1 MENANSDSKR
11 LIVRSQC
18 MDGCV
23 VLEVRDFGPG
33 LTNPD
38 KAFEPFYSTKQD
50 GLGVGL
56 AISRSIVHAH
66 GGVLRVRDNEP
77 QGAVFWLTL
86 PLWSE
91 APA

>member
-1 MENANSDSKR
+1 MENANSDPKR
-11 LIVRSQC
+11 LIVRSHC
-18 MDGCV
+18 TDGCV
-23 VLEVRDFGPG
+23 VLEVCDFGPG
-33 LTNPD
+33 LTHPD

-66 GGVLRVRDNEP
+66 GGVLRVRDNQP
-77 QGAVFWLTL
+77 QGATFWLTL

-91 APA
+91 APP